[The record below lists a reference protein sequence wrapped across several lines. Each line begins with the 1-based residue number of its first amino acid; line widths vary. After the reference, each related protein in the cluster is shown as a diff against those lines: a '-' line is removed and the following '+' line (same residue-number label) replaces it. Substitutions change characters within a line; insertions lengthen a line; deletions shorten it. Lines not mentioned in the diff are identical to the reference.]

1 MLLLQLFLSGL
12 QTGAIYALTAAGF
25 ALIFGATRIFH
36 VAHGAAFALA
46 GYAFLASTEAGLPWP
61 LGILLALVLAVG
73 FGLFMDAAIYRP
85 IQRHEGSFFTVF
97 VAAFGMTIVVQSLI
111 ELGFG
116 RGFVVVSTPLTR
128 AREVLPGLYLADVF
142 WVALGTALLLF
153 AAVTLFLE
161 RSRAGTGLRAL
172 SENPELLRAFGL
184 SSRRLSMLAFAL
196 GSALVVPGAVLTAI
210 TSGLQPAI
218 AAQVMLVSLAA
229 AVVGGIGSLRGAALA
244 GLLLGV
250 VENLVIAVLDT
261 QWSAAAGFVV
271 LFAFILFKPSGLF
284 GQAVAR

>member
-1 MLLLQLFLSGL
+1 MLLLQLLVSGI

-36 VAHGAAFALA
+36 VAHGAAFAIA
-46 GYAFLASTEAGLPWP
+46 GYAFLGATEAGLPWP
-61 LGILLALVLAVG
+61 VGCLLALLLATG
-73 FGLFMDAAIYRP
+73 FGLAMDACIYRP

-97 VAAFGMTIVVQSLI
+97 VAAFGMSIVVQSLI

-116 RGFVVVSTPLTR
+116 RGFVAISSGLTR
-128 AREVLPGLYLADVF
+128 ARQVLPGLYLADVF
-142 WVALGTALLLF
+142 WVAVGVALALF
-153 AAVTLFLE
+153 ALVTLFLE
-161 RSRAGTGLRAL
+161 RTRAGIGLRAL
-172 SENPELLRAFGL
+172 SENPELLRAYGL
-184 SSRRLSMLAFAL
+184 SSRQLSALAFGL
-196 GSALVVPGAVLTAI
+196 GSALVVPGAVLTAM

-229 AVVGGIGSLRGAALA
+229 AIVGGIGSLHGAALA

-250 VENLVIAVLDT
+250 VENLVVAVLDT

-271 LFAFILFKPSGLF
+271 LFAFILFRPNGLF
-284 GQAVAR
+284 GRAVAR